1 MTVSMRVMSAGDGYK
16 YLLKTVAAAD
26 GNRRLS
32 TPLTR
37 YYMEEGTPPG
47 RWLGTG
53 VAALGKGEIQVGDRV
68 SEDQLQL
75 LMGTGC
81 DPITGDQL
89 GLGFPAFKSQDQR
102 IEARIAELEPTMT
115 PGAKGEA
122 VAQIVAEEAAR
133 STRRAVAGFDFTFSI
148 PKSASVLWA
157 VADAGVQAL
166 IGEAHHRA
174 VAEVVAFM
182 EREVVATRTGATAGD
197 GAVAQVDVTGLIATA
212 FDHFDS
218 RAGDPHLHTHVVI
231 SNKAKTVLDGKW
243 RSLDGRPVHAA
254 VVALSELHEAVF
266 ADHMTRTFGVSWE
279 AREMG
284 RDHNPA
290 WAIAGVPEELVAE
303 FSTRARHID
312 AETDRLI
319 AEYVAAHGRRPT
331 PAAIMKLRAQATLS
345 TRPEKEVRSLADLTA
360 EWRSRATRT
369 LGRDATM
376 WAREVTDNNK
386 VLLLRADDVP
396 LDVIGELG
404 RSVVE
409 VVGEKRS
416 TWRRWNL
423 MAEASRQT
431 MGWRFATMQDREAI
445 VAMVADA
452 AELVSLRLTPP
463 ELASSPVVF
472 RRSDGTSVFRP
483 KSSTVFTSESLLAA
497 EDRLL
502 ERAANLSGPTVPLT
516 TVEKTTRRPDADGRM
531 LGDDQADALTRIVL
545 SGRLLDVLVG
555 PAGAGK
561 TTAMNALRRAWEAEH
576 GSGSVVGL
584 APSAVA
590 AHVLADDLGIGTEN
604 TAKWWQ
610 NHLVHGTTFEAGQLV
625 IIDEASL
632 AGTLSLDRI
641 AHLAQDAGAKVLLVG
656 DYAQLQSV
664 DAGGAFAMIARDRA
678 DTPEL
683 ADVHRFT
690 HAWEKTA
697 SLELRHGRTAAID
710 TYLAHERITD
720 GEAEAM
726 TDTAYNAWRA
736 DRDAGLVSVLIA
748 ETHDD
753 VTTLNGRARA
763 DLILNQ
769 TLTPDR
775 EVELRDGTAAG
786 VGDTIITRLNNRN
799 LRTLAG
805 RDWVRNGD
813 IWTVTAVGDD
823 GTITIARDYG
833 TGTTVR
839 DDGTIRAR
847 RRGRRF
853 GGSILLPAS
862 YVAEHVDL
870 GYAVTAY
877 RAQGIT
883 TDTAHVLVEPTSTRE
898 TFYVAMTRGRH
909 ANHAYVA
916 LDRAD
921 DHAQR
926 HPGDDPHATAR
937 SVLYGV
943 LQHSGAELSAHETI
957 VAEQEQWGSIAQLA
971 AEYETIAA
979 AAQHDRWATLI
990 RSSGLTD
997 EQAESAVESEAFGPL
1012 AAELRRAEANHHNLD
1027 ALLPRLV
1034 AARGFGDADD
1044 IAAVLHYRVERAAA
1058 RPAGSGRTRKPPRLI
1073 AGLIPQ
1079 AHGVIDTEMRTALD
1093 ERESLIERRADAV
1106 LEVALTESAPW
1117 TTALGTPPT
1126 NRRRAAAWR
1135 KSARVVTAYR
1145 DRYRITDDAPLG
1157 APPESAAQKIDA
1169 ARARAALDK
1178 VRQLV
1183 ADESRPADAG
1193 LLAVRRTQHGP
1204 GRNI

>member
-26 GNRRLS
+26 GNRPLS

-68 SEDQLQL
+68 SEHQLQL
-75 LMGTGC
+75 LMGRGH
-81 DPITGDQL
+81 DPITDEPL
-89 GLGFPAFKSQDQR
+89 GRAFPTYKSQEQR
-102 IEARIAELEPTMT
+102 IEVRIADLDPTMT

-122 VAQIVAEEAAR
+122 VAQIVAEESAR

-166 IGEAHHRA
+166 IAEAHHRA

-182 EREVVATRTGATAGD
+182 EREVAATRTGATAGD

-243 RSLDGRPVHAA
+243 RSLDGRPMHAA

-284 RDHNPA
+284 RDRNPA
-290 WAIAGVPEELVAE
+290 WAITGVPEELAAE

-312 AETDRLI
+312 AEKNRLI
-319 AEYVAAHGRRPT
+319 DEYVAQHGRQPSNAT
-331 PAAIMKLRAQATLS
+331 ILKLRAQATLA
-345 TRPEKEVRSLADLTA
+345 TRPEKQVRSLADLTA
-360 EWRSRATRT
+360 EWRTRASKT
-369 LGRDATM
+369 LGQDATS
-376 WAREVTDNNK
+376 WARAMTDNDK
-386 VLLLRADDVP
+386 PLLLRADDVP
-396 LDVIGELG
+396 LDAIGELG
-404 RSVVE
+404 HSVVE

-445 VAMVADA
+445 VAMVSDA

-463 ELASSPVVF
+463 ELAASPVVF
-472 RRSDGTSVFRP
+472 RRPDGTSVFRP
-483 KSSTVFTSESLLAA
+483 KSSTVFTSESQLAA

-502 ERAANLSGPTVPLT
+502 ERAANLGGPTVPLA
-516 TVEKTTRRPDADGRM
+516 TVEKITRRPDTSGRM
-531 LGDDQADALTRIVL
+531 LGDDQTDALTRIAV
-545 SGRLLDVLVG
+545 SGRMLDVLVG

-576 GSGSVVGL
+576 GPGSVVGL

-590 AHVLADDLGIGTEN
+590 AQVLADDLGIGTEN
-604 TAKWWQ
+604 TARWWQ
-610 NHLVHGTTFEAGQLV
+610 NHLIHGTTFEAGQLV
-625 IIDEASL
+625 VIDEASL

-641 AHLAQDAGAKVLLVG
+641 THLAQDAGAKVLLVG

-683 ADVHRFT
+683 VDVHRFT
-690 HAWEKTA
+690 HTWEKTA
-697 SLELRHGRTAAID
+697 SLELRHGRAGAID

-720 GEAEAM
+720 GDAEAM
-726 TDTAYNAWRA
+726 TDAAYNAWRA
-736 DRDAGLVSVLIA
+736 DRDGGLVSVLIA
-748 ETHDD
+748 ETHED

-763 DLILNQ
+763 DLILNK

-775 EVELRDGTAAG
+775 EVELRDGTTAG

-805 RDWVRNGD
+805 RDWVRNGE

-833 TGTTVR
+833 TRTTVQE
-839 DDGTIRAR
+839 DGTIKAR
-847 RRGRRF
+847 KHGRRL

-909 ANHAYVA
+909 SNHAYVT

-921 DHAQR
+921 D
-926 HPGDDPHATAR
+926 HATAR

-957 VAEQEQWGSIAQLA
+957 VAEQEQWGSIAPLA

-979 AAQHDRWATLI
+979 AAQHDRWATLV
-990 RSSGLTD
+990 RGSGLTE
-997 EQAESAVESEAFGPL
+997 EQAESAIESEAFGPL
-1012 AAELRRAEANHHNLD
+1012 AAELRRAEANHHAVD
-1027 ALLPRLV
+1027 SLLPRLV

-1073 AGLIPQ
+1073 AGLIPS
-1079 AHGVIDTEMRTALD
+1079 AHGVIDAEMRAALD
-1093 ERESLIERRADAV
+1093 EREELIEARADAV
-1106 LEVALTESAPW
+1106 LEAALMESTPW
-1117 TTALGTPPT
+1117 TNALGAAPT
-1126 NRRRAAAWR
+1126 DRRQAAAWR
-1135 KSARVVTAYR
+1135 KAARIVAAYR
-1145 DRYRITDDAPLG
+1145 DRYRITDDTPLA

-1169 ARARAALDK
+1169 ARARSALDK
-1178 VRQLV
+1178 VRQLG
-1183 ADESRPADAG
+1183 AAESRLGDAG
-1193 LLAVRRTQHGP
+1193 LQTVRRDHPGP
-1204 GRNI
+1204 GRSI